1 MKNLP
6 IGIQTFE
13 KLFENNCV
21 YVDKT
26 ALIYNLVHDG
36 TVYFLSRPRRFGK
49 SLLISTLDAYFSGQK
64 DLFQGLAIEK
74 LEQEWKKY
82 PVIRIDFSMNGYQKY
97 ENLLIALNSI
107 LREYELDYEIE
118 KPSDSP
124 ADRFENLIKGI
135 SKKTG
140 KKVVVLIDEYD
151 KPILDA
157 LYSDIEQ
164 QNRDEIKNF
173 YGVLK
178 NCDQYLKFIFL
189 TGITRVAHL
198 NIFSGLN
205 QLQDISM
212 SNKYSSICGI
222 TENEMYSYFDDRIEN
237 MATENEMTKE
247 ECVEK
252 LKKMYD
258 GYHFS
263 PSSPDIYNPFSLLNA
278 FSENRFILR
287 WFESGTPTMLIK
299 VLEEQTCDISKFVNQ
314 FEVKESSFNNFKTD
328 GNGFLSLVYQSGY
341 LTIKDYN
348 KKSDLYTLGMPNF
361 EVTDGFYTCL
371 LNKFSSIPADDL
383 GLKAENFRVALE
395 ECNLAKLEQLLKTS
409 IANLPY
415 LNNQTLY
422 EDMYRN
428 VLHMIFTLTGYQVI
442 GEYAC
447 NCGRADIVV
456 QTPKYVYIFELKM
469 QNGADLDAKAQEA
482 LSQIDE
488 KNYADR
494 FDSTGKEIIKIAL
507 VFGDNLK
514 GLGKMAYNRQD
525 C

>member
-1 MKNLP
+1 MKKLP
-6 IGIQTFE
+6 IGTQTFSILRE
-13 KLFENNCV
+13 DDYL

-26 ALIYNLVHDG
+26 DLVYKVTHEG
-36 TVYFLSRPRRFGK
+36 RIFFLSRPRRFGK
-49 SLLISTLDAYFSGQK
+49 SLLISTLDAYFSGRQ

-299 VLEEQTCDISKFVNQ
+299 TLEEQNADVAKFVEQ
-314 FEVKESSFNNFKTD
+314 VDAEESDFNNFHT
-328 GNGFLSLVYQSGY
+328 NESGFLSLIYQSGY
-341 LTIKDYN
+341 LTIKSYDRE
-348 KKSDLYTLGMPNF
+348 SDLYTLGLPNF
-361 EVTDGFYTCL
+361 EVTKGFYSNL
-371 LNKFSSIPADDL
+371 VMKFTSLSPNSL
-383 GLKAENFRVALE
+383 GITAENFRKALRDKD
-395 ECNLAKLEQLLKTS
+395 LSKLDEVF
-409 IANLPY
+409 N
-415 LNNQTLY
+415 
-422 EDMYRN
+422 E
-428 VLHMIFTLTGYQVI
+428 F
-442 GEYAC
+442 
-447 NCGRADIVV
+447 
-456 QTPKYVYIFELKM
+456 
-469 QNGADLDAKAQEA
+469 KAS
-482 LSQIDE
+482 L
-488 KNYADR
+488 
-494 FDSTGKEIIKIAL
+494 
-507 VFGDNLK
+507 
-514 GLGKMAYNRQD
+514 
-525 C
+525 